1 MSTRNPMNERYTSDE
16 KHGVTRKSA
25 AAAKPKTKAAASVY
39 IEPTEKTP
47 AQKKAIRKEER
58 RKQQELNAKYY
69 KPDTKRYKTLKRI
82 WWALLIT
89 AIVCTALSWFLQSSV
104 TPALTYVMIGLAYVC
119 IIAAL
124 ILDFTKIRKERNEYA
139 ARMAGNKSK
148 EARAAQKRE
157 KAEERAQRAE
167 AAEKLAAAQEEEA
180 QKPKGLKRFFG
191 GSKKKNA
198 AAAEADAASGTAE
211 DETAKESAK

>member
-39 IEPTEKTP
+39 IEPKEKTP

-58 RKQQELNAKYY
+58 RKQQEINAKYY

-82 WWALLIT
+82 WWALLAT
-89 AIVCTALSWFLQSSV
+89 AILCTALSWFLQSSV
-104 TPALTYVMIGLAYVC
+104 NPILTYVMIGLAYVC

-198 AAAEADAASGTAE
+198 AVEEGNSDAKAE
-211 DETAKESAK
+211 DSAESKETAK